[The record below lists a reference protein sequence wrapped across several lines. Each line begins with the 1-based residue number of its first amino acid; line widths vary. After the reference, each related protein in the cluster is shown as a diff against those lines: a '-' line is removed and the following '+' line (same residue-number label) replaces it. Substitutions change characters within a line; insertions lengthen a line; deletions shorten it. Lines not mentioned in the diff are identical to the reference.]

1 MFVIVHNNSVILGPM
16 RWNRKRF
23 ENTIQEECEVSTT
36 LPDRND
42 NTPIV
47 VSDNVKILPVQSAE
61 NPSYNP
67 RIENLHGPLWE
78 FTDTVAISSYIAQP
92 LPIDAVKNQLKT
104 ECAAERYRREIAGTK
119 VDIQNTEVT
128 IDTNRGS
135 RDIFVQKYLLMGD
148 TDIVQ
153 WKFPEGWLEL
163 TKSELGL
170 IVSTGAAHVQ
180 DQFNWESAKI
190 VEIDSCETLEQLVAV
205 VIEESKPELNPILGD

>member
-1 MFVIVHNNSVILGPM
+1 MFVIVYNNLVILGPM

-23 ENTIQEECEVSTT
+23 ENEIQEECEVTTT
-36 LPDRND
+36 LPDKNE
-42 NTPIV
+42 NNPII
-47 VSDNVKILPVQSAE
+47 VSDNVKILPVQPTE
-61 NPSYNP
+61 NPPYNP
-67 RIENLHGPLWE
+67 RIENLHGPFWE

-92 LPIDAVKNQLKT
+92 LPIDAVKSQLKKD
-104 ECAAERYRREIAGTK
+104 CATERYKREIAGTK
-119 VDIQNTEVT
+119 VTIQNTEVT

-170 IVSTGAAHVQ
+170 IVSAGAAHVQ
-180 DQFNWESAKI
+180 DQFNWESTKI
-190 VEIDSCETLEQLVAV
+190 VEIDSCETLEQLAV
-205 VIEESKPELNPILGD
+205 VIEESKPELNPILGIE